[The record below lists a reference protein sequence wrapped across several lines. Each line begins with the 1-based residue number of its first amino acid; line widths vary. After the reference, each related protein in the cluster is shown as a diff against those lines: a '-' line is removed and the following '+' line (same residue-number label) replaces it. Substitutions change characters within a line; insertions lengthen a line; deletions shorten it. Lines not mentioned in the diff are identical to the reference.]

1 VVLGYER
8 GVDLVVLGQG
18 IDTTTPGGRLLFH
31 LMAAIAEFER
41 ELIVEGTQ
49 DGLEAAWSR
58 GRSGGRPAKLNARQV
73 AQARRMYDDVDAEGN
88 RVHTMTEV
96 AETFGV
102 SRATLYRHLEPAPA
116 GPAAP
121 DASAAATTTAVATVP
136 LVDASWGDFVLVTV
150 NSMLG
155 GWELSAPDGS
165 FVDVELPW
173 SRRDVVGA
181 QEAAAVVIERFLD
194 RYPVRLVR
202 RVVKAV
208 EATHGPGVV
217 ALPSRTPSTS

>member
-102 SRATLYRHLEPAPA
+102 SRCCY
-116 GPAAP
+116 
-121 DASAAATTTAVATVP
+121 AS
-136 LVDASWGDFVLVTV
+136 
-150 NSMLG
+150 
-155 GWELSAPDGS
+155 
-165 FVDVELPW
+165 
-173 SRRDVVGA
+173 
-181 QEAAAVVIERFLD
+181 
-194 RYPVRLVR
+194 
-202 RVVKAV
+202 
-208 EATHGPGVV
+208 
-217 ALPSRTPSTS
+217 